1 MSGGTGNDIY
11 IVDTATDVVT
21 ENSGQGNDTVKT
33 GLASY
38 TLGANVENLIY
49 TGAGTFTGTGNTL
62 ANAIS
67 GGNANDTIAGGGGND
82 LLIGNGGNDSLNGN
96 GGDDAI
102 YGGAGNDTLTGEAG
116 DDMLSGGD
124 RQ

>member
-21 ENSGQGNDTVKT
+21 ENAGQGNDTVKT
-33 GLASY
+33 GLSSY

-82 LLIGNGGNDSLNGN
+82 LLIGNGGNDSINGN
-96 GGDDAI
+96 GWRRRD
-102 YGGAGNDTLTGEAG
+102 LRR
-116 DDMLSGGD
+116 SGQRHAD
-124 RQ
+124 RRSRRRHAQRRRGQ